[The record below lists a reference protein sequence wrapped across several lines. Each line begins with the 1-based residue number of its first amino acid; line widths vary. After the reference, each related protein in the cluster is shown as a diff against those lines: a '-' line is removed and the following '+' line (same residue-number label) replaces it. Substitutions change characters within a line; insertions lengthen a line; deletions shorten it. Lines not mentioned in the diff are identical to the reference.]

1 MDITSALSREA
12 GVLGDRE
19 LAELPHYRTSDAF
32 SDLDRLVI
40 ELAERLSTAPAD
52 VPDDLYARVRQAI
65 GDDALVELAC
75 QIAWEHYRSRFNR
88 TFDVQS
94 QGYCEGGFCAL
105 PARPAIT

>member
-1 MDITSALSREA
+1 MDITSALSRKA

-40 ELAERLSTAPAD
+40 EFAERLSRTPAG
-52 VPDDLYARVRQAI
+52 VPDELYAEIRQAI
-65 GDDALVELAC
+65 GDDALVELAG
-75 QIAWEHYRSRFNR
+75 QIAWENFRSRFNR
-88 TFDVQS
+88 TFDVQA